1 MLAQIRAGLWVRNG
15 FGIRAQGLHYREY
28 NLRENTFDQDIFF
41 LQAAFIT
48 LDPSLLLVTLLDRFQ
63 ILETLLNPIAS
74 ETRAPF
80 ADFGQARTVVEE
92 LLYMLVVVFSEPCDI
107 EAFTIDQVVERELV
121 HTLLLNPLSYTE
133 IVKAVTDRV
142 EDESSFERILTQVAD
157 FRAPDPSKVTS
168 DVGGVYTL
176 KKEYYSSVDPYYYR
190 YTRNQREDAF
200 KTLQAH
206 FNNGGVIVPRKLQLK
221 GPFAQTGT
229 SRPAF
234 ADILTLPVFI
244 SIIRL
249 AVRFAVRP
257 APASDAT
264 FEVADT
270 IVDLVIRLINIALVE
285 RPEAFCN
292 ELAEDDENPGGSLAK
307 YLVMLEKEDAA
318 KEHRAK
324 ISHVLDS
331 IAAIRPGPVS
341 RWRGQAAQAAQA
353 GQTGATET
361 EQEEPP
367 TSATLAEQKKAAAKA
382 RQAAIMQQFSAQQQ
396 AFLDANLSDDEEEEE
411 DENDE
416 DDVSLMLGVTKA
428 SGATRDLDMEK
439 SDYAEADASTA
450 TIMQE
455 EQKVK
460 KKRKAASSLG
470 SCIVCQEEL
479 TTSTPFGSLALI
491 QTSSFIRLSPTGAGL
506 LQQEVLDMPT
516 DLDKNA
522 DAIRPFGVAGQE
534 TGEKE
539 GRGGTSHGFPR
550 HTRKGLFASACGHSM
565 HVSCFETY
573 CASIQQRHTTQI
585 TRNHPENP
593 ERKEFIC
600 PLCKSLGNILL
611 PLSDDDFDDDLPLPA
626 SPSGSGIPDD
636 WLNSVLQSVSYAN
649 PDLKNA
655 LHLLLRGGSGEVRA
669 WRINDSLPTNPATF
683 GFASISQ
690 DERKLLERLLSVVAP
705 LDAESRM
712 LSSAGVPGHT
722 HTLPH
727 ELISYTLASIEI
739 ALRGKETGTLSVDSI
754 PEATAKLLRS
764 LLAALDR
771 LVVLSTGTP
780 QGIDFARLAL
790 LWTMFGDRSA
800 YPMAPFLSRDPLTVL
815 IECIA
820 VGPAEFHHFAAL
832 TFYAHVLRTSQQLYQ
847 ESIDMDGTGT
857 AQQQQQTPAQ
867 AALGELCVMLQ
878 EERWR
883 RTGEHVTD
891 GMLRK
896 ARSAFQLAY
905 AHALPFLRRA
915 AILYNVVYSPPRSPI
930 EATSGN
936 NDDSEFTRLLD
947 LLRIPHPKDL
957 IGRKHGKAPQRT
969 TSLTSIL
976 DAWDADWL
984 RPSPLDLQI
993 QALHR
998 QKGLQ
1003 PSTAYTPE
1011 GSAQLEHPVLY
1022 ELLGLPK
1029 HIDILI
1035 ESSVNRRC
1043 KKCRTVP
1050 INPAICLLCGE
1061 LVCQQAYCCMDQ
1073 DLGDEPEH
1081 GECNMHMWECGVS
1094 TGIFLLVKKCTIV
1107 YLYADKGT
1115 YAVAPYLD
1123 SHGEADFGF
1132 RKHRPLFLNQAR
1144 YDEIRKLWLNHS
1156 IATVVARKLDA
1167 GNDPGGWGTL

>member
-1 MLAQIRAGLWVRNG
+1 M
-15 FGIRAQGLHYREY
+15 
-28 NLRENTFDQDIFF
+28 
-41 LQAAFIT
+41 
-48 LDPSLLLVTLLDRFQ
+48 
-63 ILETLLNPIAS
+63 
-74 ETRAPF
+74 
-80 ADFGQARTVVEE
+80 
-92 LLYMLVVVFSEPCDI
+92 
-107 EAFTIDQVVERELV
+107 

-157 FRAPDPSKVTS
+157 FRAPDPTKVTS

-176 KKEYYSSVDPYYYR
+176 KKAYYSSVDPYYYR

-200 KTLQAH
+200 KILQAH
-206 FNNGGVIVPRKLQLK
+206 FDNGGVPVSRKLQLK
-221 GPFAQTGT
+221 GPFAQVAD

-257 APASDAT
+257 APASDAA
-264 FEVADT
+264 FEIADT
-270 IVDLVIRLINIALVE
+270 VVDLVIRLVNIALVE

-292 ELAEDDENPGGSLAK
+292 QLAEDDENPGGSLAK

-331 IAAIRPGPVS
+331 IAAIRPGPVL
-341 RWRGQAAQAAQA
+341 RWRGQAAQAARA
-353 GQTGATET
+353 GQTGAFGS
-361 EQEEPP
+361 EQEDVPA
-367 TSATLAEQKKAAAKA
+367 SATLAEQKKAAAKA
-382 RQAAIMQQFSAQQQ
+382 RQVAIMQQFSAQQQ
-396 AFLDANLSDDEEEEE
+396 AFLDANLSDDDDE
-411 DENDE
+411 DDDE
-416 DDVSLMLGVTKA
+416 DDDDVSLMLGVNKA
-428 SGATRDLDMEK
+428 VGATRDLDMEK
-439 SDYAEADASTA
+439 SDHAEADASTA

-455 EQKVK
+455 EQKTK
-460 KKRKAASSLG
+460 RKRKAANSLG

-479 TTSTPFGSLALI
+479 TASTPFGSLALV

-506 LQQEVLDMPT
+506 LQQEVLEMPT

-522 DAIRPFGVAGQE
+522 DPNRPFGVAGRE

-565 HVSCFETY
+565 HVLCFETY

-611 PLSDDDFDDDLPLPA
+611 PLSDDDFENDLPLPA
-626 SPSGSGIPDD
+626 SSSGSGIPDD
-636 WLNSVLQSVSYAN
+636 WLTSVLQSVSYAN

-655 LHLLLRGGSGEVRA
+655 LHLLTRGGSGEVRA

-712 LSSAGVPGHT
+712 LSSATVPGQT

-739 ALRGKETGTLSVDSI
+739 ALRGKETGTLCVDSI

-780 QGIDFARLAL
+780 RGTDFARLAL

-800 YPMAPFLSRDPLTVL
+800 YPMSPFLSRDPLTVL
-815 IECIA
+815 IECVA
-820 VGPAEFHHFAAL
+820 VDPAGFHHFATL

-847 ESIDMDGTGT
+847 EVYTVNQTGSL
-857 AQQQQQTPAQ
+857 QQHATPDQ
-867 AALGELCVMLQ
+867 AALVDFCVMLQ

-891 GMLRK
+891 GMMRR

-905 AHALPFLRRA
+905 THILPFLRRA
-915 AILYNVVYSPPRSPI
+915 AILYNVVYSPPRSLVG
-930 EATSGN
+930 EVGED
-936 NDDSEFTRLLD
+936 NDDSELTRLLD
-947 LLRIPHPKDL
+947 LLRIPHPKEL
-957 IGRKHGKAPQRT
+957 TGRKHGKAPQRT

-984 RPSPLDLQI
+984 RPSPIDLQI
-993 QALHR
+993 QAVHR
-998 QKGLQ
+998 QKGLH
-1003 PSTAYTPE
+1003 PVTEYTPE
-1011 GSAQLEHPVLY
+1011 SSAQLEHPVIY

-1156 IATVVARKLDA
+1156 IATVVSRKLDA